1 MRGFARAWGMS
12 GSRYPK
18 IGAAVRR
25 CGGAAGTWIGR
36 WMRLRQS
43 HLKAGPPSVIC
54 LLSQWSQASGP
65 NEAEAGVQEKNR
77 GQDTTER
84 AAGGG
89 RNGVIVTGGRQGGD
103 SATSIAPD
111 VGQT

>member
-25 CGGAAGTWIGR
+25 CGGNLDRAVDAPETITPEGGAAQR
-36 WMRLRQS
+36 
-43 HLKAGPPSVIC
+43 AIC

-103 SATSIAPD
+103 SATSIGPN